1 MIKPE
6 HTQLRSFDANI
17 SRQTREFLDSSPIG
31 LSVGGEETPS
41 VAGKRDP
48 NAYPATG
55 EYIARV
61 HRASSVDV
69 RSDTDTAR
77 RAFDEG
83 DWSRFAPAVR
93 EKVQPAC

>member
-48 NAYPATG
+48 NAYPATAKS
-55 EYIARV
+55 ITRV
-61 HRASSVDV
+61 HHASPEDV
-69 RSDTDTAR
+69 WSNTDTAR
-77 RAFDEG
+77 RAFDGG
-83 DWSRFAPAVR
+83 DWSRSAPAVR
-93 EKVQPAC
+93 EKGQPAC